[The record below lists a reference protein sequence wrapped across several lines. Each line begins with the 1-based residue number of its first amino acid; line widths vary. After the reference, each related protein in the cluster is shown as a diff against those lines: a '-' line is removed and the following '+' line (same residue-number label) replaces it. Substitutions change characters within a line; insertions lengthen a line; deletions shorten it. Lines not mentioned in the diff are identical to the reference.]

1 MKQISIDSPFLGSR
15 RFIRG
20 DGTDFWDFLRQ
31 QEIPFYKKDFPFV
44 RAVDGLS
51 HVRAVFDWGEYLSL
65 KSRGE
70 ALAYLYT
77 GLGKALNYVGP
88 VLDTELP
95 HGFNDHTD
103 RHTLWVAQTGV
114 ELLQRSGASYGGK
127 SSFGPQTEVLMTL
140 VGMMH
145 DLGNFMDRKH
155 HSTYSAWLMNRLFK
169 NKKADVVAWDHAQY
183 AILFHEEP
191 VLLDVG
197 VDLAHGMPLQ
207 WALVTADKMH
217 FGRDRIGGRSFESG
231 VEKGA
236 FEADIHII
244 LEALVVRS
252 AWYLKVD
259 TFVWH
264 LDFSV
269 DQLSESFEKFTKY
282 SNRRLWVPKLF
293 QRGYTRKGQMYRETF
308 VKEFLIVYGNR
319 LHMAAEGARLLFP
332 FVHRFE
338 VRLTDTDTRDK
349 VGSGEVKVWEKKWGE
364 KEEVVSEGEDQRW
377 WMRG

>member
-1 MKQISIDSPFLGSR
+1 MKKISLDSPFVSKREFR
-15 RFIRG
+15 RS
-20 DGTDFWDFLRQ
+20 DGVGFWEFLEKKQ
-31 QEIPFYKKDFPFV
+31 IPFVKKDFRFLTGDTVPKV
-44 RAVDGLS
+44 KK
-51 HVRAVFDWGEYLSL
+51 VFDFGEYLKL

-70 ALAYLYT
+70 ALAYLYA
-77 GLGKALNYVGP
+77 GLGKSLNYVGP

-114 ELLQRSGASYGGK
+114 ELLQRAGMSYGGR
-127 SSFGPQTEVLMTL
+127 SSFGPQTEILMTL

-145 DLGNFMDRKH
+145 DLGNFVDRKD
-155 HSTYSAWLMNRLFK
+155 HSTYSAWLMNRMFR
-169 NKKADVVAWDHAQY
+169 NKKVDQVAWDHVQY

-191 VLLDVG
+191 VLLAMNT
-197 VDLAHGMPLQ
+197 DLSAGMPLQ

-231 VEKGA
+231 VEQGA
-236 FEADIHII
+236 FEEDIHII

-252 AWYLKVD
+252 AWYLKVH

-269 DQLSESFEKFTKY
+269 DQLSKAFERFTKHG
-282 SNRRLWVPKLF
+282 NKRLWVPSLF
-293 QRGYTRKGQMYRETF
+293 QRGLTDKGRMYRETF
-308 VKEFLIVYGNR
+308 VREFLRVYGNR
-319 LHMAAEGARLLFP
+319 LNMAAEGARLLFP
-332 FVHRFE
+332 FVDRFE
-338 VRLTDTDTRDK
+338 VRLTDTDTRGK
-349 VGSGEVKVWEKKWGE
+349 VGSGEVKVWEKRWKG
-364 KEEVVSEGEDQRW
+364 EEVNNTEVEKRW